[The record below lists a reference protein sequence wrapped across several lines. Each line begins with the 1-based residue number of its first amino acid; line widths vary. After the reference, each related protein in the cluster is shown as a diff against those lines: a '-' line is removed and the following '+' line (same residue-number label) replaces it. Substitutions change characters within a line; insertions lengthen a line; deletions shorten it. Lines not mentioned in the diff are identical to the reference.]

1 MSPSLRALAL
11 TLALSGA
18 SPALAEDPAP
28 VAPPPPSPQ
37 QLEQELAA
45 VEAKLGV
52 AEATL
57 VDVERSYSQRPERDD
72 EDARARRYSDA
83 EIQYLLGNW
92 GAASTLLYDLV
103 SDPPFVKHPRYAD
116 ALYFLADALF
126 QQRNYIGARLYLR
139 ELLALP
145 AATPRHRDA
154 LSRYLVISGKLNQ
167 FDGIERYLEQARAL
181 SGGAFPP
188 EVQYTYAKWLFRR
201 TDLAPSE
208 RILHARAAFTP
219 LAQQPDGPYRLQ
231 AAYHLGVLS
240 MQAGEMPLAL
250 FQFQQLVAPP
260 ASSDD
265 GAATPPPSAA
275 RAVEARRI
283 RELSLMALGRLSYET
298 GRYDEALDWYGQ
310 VPQESESFPES
321 LYEIAWTQV
330 RKGAYQEA
338 KNAIDIL
345 LMVSPDSQLAPQA
358 RLLQGNLLQRL
369 KKYDEAIATYNEVIG
384 TFRPEREKVDALL
397 RSKPE
402 ASAYFDRL
410 LGRADDVPDVRT
422 LLPPLARRY
431 AAARREVVDA
441 QKLVA
446 DIDHGREGTS
456 EARELADR
464 ILRALDARGLET
476 FPELQEGLTR
486 ADAVETALIRAEE
499 DRLRVEELALTQVL
513 SQGEKDFLRHL
524 RQQRESLRERF
535 LSLPTT
541 PQALQERLARMHAR
555 VDRLDREAFRLGT
568 EIQGLQAIAASVRKW
583 VDDTRLLRHTPPD
596 EEQEYL
602 VQLQAEVQ
610 TLTDLK
616 VELDR
621 TRARLADER
630 HSAANT
636 LAGEQALRGQYAEA
650 LKAEHA
656 VLADAE
662 GRQVSDAA
670 QLVARAHAL
679 QARGDAL
686 KARVSDARDGL
697 RTRVATRGRLIRE
710 KVLAEQRLLERYDA
724 DVRTASADARL
735 LVGRIAQDSVRHVRD
750 QFYDLVLKADVGV
763 VDVAFTQ
770 KQDKTQA
777 IQNVSSQKADA
788 LRALDADFR
797 DVLSEEGR

>member
-1 MSPSLRALAL
+1 MSPSHRALAL
-11 TLALSGA
+11 ALALAGA
-18 SPALAEDPAP
+18 SPALAADPVP
-28 VAPPPPSPQ
+28 LVPPPPTPQ
-37 QLEQELAA
+37 QLAQELAT
-45 VEAKLGV
+45 VEAQLGT
-52 AEATL
+52 AEASL
-57 VDVERSYSQRPERDD
+57 ADVERTHSQRPEQDD
-72 EDARARRYSDA
+72 AEARARRYSDA

-92 GAASTLLYDLV
+92 GAASVLLYDLV
-103 SDPPFVKHPRYAD
+103 SDPPFQKHPRYAD

-145 AATPRHRDA
+145 TTPRHKDA
-154 LSRYLVISGKLNQ
+154 LSRYLVIAGKLNQ
-167 FDGIERYLEQARAL
+167 FDGIAPYLEQARVL
-181 SGGAFPP
+181 SGGQLPP
-188 EVQYTYAKWLFRR
+188 EVQYTWAKWLFRR

-208 RILHARAAFTP
+208 RIAHARAAFTP

-240 MQAGEMPLAL
+240 MQAGELPLAL
-250 FQFQQLVAPP
+250 FQFQQLVTPQSP
-260 ASSDD
+260 SDGGASVAT
-265 GAATPPPSAA
+265 AAQV
-275 RAVEARRI
+275 VEARRI
-283 RELSLMALGRLSYET
+283 HELALMSLGRLSYET
-298 GRYDEALDWYGQ
+298 GRYDEALDWYGR
-310 VPQESESFPES
+310 VPQDSESFPES

-330 RKGAYQEA
+330 RKGNHQEA

-369 KKYDEAIATYNEVIG
+369 KKYDEAIATYDEVIG

-397 RSKPE
+397 RAKPE

-410 LGRADDVPDVRT
+410 LSRADDIPDVRT
-422 LLPPLARRY
+422 LLPPLARKY
-431 AAARREVVDA
+431 AASRREVVDA
-441 QKLVA
+441 VKMVA
-446 DIDHGREGTS
+446 DIDSGREGTT

-476 FPELQEGLTR
+476 FPELQEGLTH
-486 ADAVETALIRAEE
+486 ADAVETALIRADEE
-499 DRLRVEELALTQVL
+499 RLRVEALTL
-513 SQGEKDFLRHL
+513 DTSLTQGEKDSVQHL
-524 RQQRESLRERF
+524 RREREALRTRF

-541 PQALQERLARMHAR
+541 TRALQERLDRMQAR
-555 VDRLDREAFRLGT
+555 VDAVDREAFRLGT

-610 TLTDLK
+610 TLSDLK

-636 LAGEQALRGQYAEA
+636 LAGEQAIRGRYAQA
-650 LKAEHA
+650 LAAEHA
-656 VLADAE
+656 VLAEAE
-662 GRQVSDAA
+662 RRGASDTSG
-670 QLVARAHAL
+670 LVARAHAA
-679 QARGDAL
+679 QEKSDAL
-686 KARVSDARDGL
+686 KTRVVQAREALRARVE
-697 RTRVATRGRLIRE
+697 TRGRLIRE
-710 KVLAEQRLLERYDA
+710 KVRAEQKLLERYDL
-724 DVRTASADARL
+724 DVRTASTDARL
-735 LVGRIAQDSVRHVRD
+735 LVGRIAQDSVRSVRN

-763 VDVAFTQ
+763 VDVAFTE

-777 IQNVSSQKADA
+777 IQNVAAQKADA

-797 DVLSEEGR
+797 DVLSEDGR